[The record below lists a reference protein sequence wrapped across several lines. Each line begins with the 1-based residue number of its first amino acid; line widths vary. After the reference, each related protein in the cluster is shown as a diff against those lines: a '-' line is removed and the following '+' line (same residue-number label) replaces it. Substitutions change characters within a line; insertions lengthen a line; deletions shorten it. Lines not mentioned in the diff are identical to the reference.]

1 MDQMGCA
8 AAAVVA
14 LDWWDC
20 FEADGLRHA
29 TAGIQALRAEQQAAA
44 KSVLCFICAR
54 DGRVPN
60 EPFRTGE
67 SFCQIMIHNSLS
79 PLICSWAR
87 PPLLQAS

>member
-44 KSVLCFICAR
+44 KSVLCLICAR
-54 DGRVPN
+54 VESRTNPSELGS
-60 EPFRTGE
+60 PFVK
-67 SFCQIMIHNSLS
+67 S
-79 PLICSWAR
+79 
-87 PPLLQAS
+87 